1 MKLRGCWLIGLV
13 LIAVLFTL
21 SSGQVRRRQS
31 RVTASPAKP
40 GFYIQFDM
48 CHACAYGGW
57 QKDAVSALGRAG
69 VQAFVSDDI
78 SSHYTEQSYW
88 TLKSVRLRRVRNE
101 GWPTPVY
108 AGPFPSEDSDRQVFY
123 RLPSILNPVFDEIGF

>member
-88 TLKSVRLRRVRNE
+88 TLKSDFVKYRIHNRLKAIEYLPGRVLGWKRTCVDRRR
-101 GWPTPVY
+101 PTFVSYSPK
-108 AGPFPSEDSDRQVFY
+108 PH
-123 RLPSILNPVFDEIGF
+123 GF